1 MSDAIKHECGI
12 AMVRLLKPLSYYKE
26 KYGTSFYAL
35 NKMYL
40 LMEKQHNRGQDGAG
54 LANIKFDM
62 KPGKRYISR
71 HRSNTS
77 TPIKDVFAHIN
88 QRFENEF
95 EKHPEHIQDP
105 EWLKQNLPF
114 TGEVF
119 LGHLRYGTFGG
130 NSIEHCHPF
139 LRQNNWMTRNL
150 VLAGNFNMTNVDELF
165 QQLVELGQHP
175 KEKSDT
181 VTVLE
186 KIGHFIDEENDRLY
200 YQYKD
205 KGYSKH
211 EATPLIADNMDIQRI
226 LVESAKKWDGGY
238 AIAGM
243 IGHGDSFV
251 MRDPAGIRPVHWYMD
266 DEVIVVASER
276 PAIQTAFN
284 VKWEDVK
291 EIQPAHALIIRKDG
305 SVSEKPFCK
314 ATERKSCSFERIYF
328 SRGSDKDIYE
338 ERKELGR
345 LVVDPVLKEIEYD
358 TENTVFSYIPNTA
371 ETSFYGMVKG
381 VEDYI
386 NTIKIQKILSGKR
399 SLDAEQVRDIL
410 NMRARVEKLTIKDAK
425 LRTFITDDVHR
436 DDLVSHVYDITYG
449 AVRRGEDNVVLIDDS
464 IVRGTTLKQSI
475 LRIVD
480 RLGPKKIVIVSS
492 APQIRYPDCYG
503 IDMAKLGDFMVFRA
517 AVELLKETKQENIL
531 DDVYEKAKAQ
541 MELPLEH
548 TVNVVKDV
556 YRPFTAEQLSDKS
569 AEIIAPK
576 NINAEVKL
584 IFQSIEGLHSA
595 CPNHLG
601 DWYFTG
607 NYPTPGGN
615 RVVNRAF
622 INFMEGKNVRA
633 Y

>member
-12 AMVRLLKPLSYYKE
+12 AMVRLLKPLQYYKD
-26 KYGTSFYAL
+26 KYGSSFYGL
-35 NKMYL
+35 NKTYL

-54 LANIKFDM
+54 LANIKLDM
-62 KPGKRYISR
+62 EPGKRYISR
-71 HRSNTS
+71 HRSNSS

-88 QRFENEF
+88 GRFEEEF
-95 EKHPEHIQDP
+95 KENPEHIQDP

-114 TGEVF
+114 TGELF
-119 LGHLRYGTFGG
+119 LGHLRYGTHGG
-130 NSIEHCHPF
+130 NTIEHCHPF

-165 QQLVELGQHP
+165 QQLVEIGQHP
-175 KEKSDT
+175 KEKADT

-186 KIGHFIDEENDRLY
+186 KIGHFLDEENDRLY
-200 YQYKD
+200 YEFKQ
-205 KGYSKH
+205 KGYSKAN
-211 EATPLIADNMDIQRI
+211 ATPLIAENIDVQRI
-226 LVESAKKWDGGY
+226 LFESAKKWDGGY

-243 IGHGDSFV
+243 MGHGDAFV
-251 MRDPAGIRPVHWYMD
+251 MRDPAGIRPAHWYQD
-266 DEVIVVASER
+266 DEVLVVASER

-284 VKWEDVK
+284 LKWEDVK
-291 EIQPAHALIIRKDG
+291 EIKPGYALIIKKDG
-305 SVSEKPFCK
+305 TISEKKFREPL
-314 ATERKSCSFERIYF
+314 EQKSCSFERIYF
-328 SRGSDKDIYE
+328 SRGSDKDIYQ

-345 LVVDPVLKEIEYD
+345 LVVAPVLKELDYD
-358 TENTVFSYIPNTA
+358 VKNTVFSFIPNTA

-386 NTIKIQKILSGKR
+386 NILKTDQILSGKR
-399 SLDAEQVRDIL
+399 SLDAAQVREIL

-449 AVRRGEDNVVLIDDS
+449 TVKRGQDNVVLIDDS

-517 AVELLKETKQENIL
+517 AVELLKETKQTNIL
-531 DDVYEKAKAQ
+531 DDVYEQAKAQ
-541 MELPLEH
+541 MDLPIEKI
-548 TVNVVKDV
+548 VNVVKQV
-556 YRPFTAEQLSDKS
+556 YKPFTAEQLAGKS
-569 AEIIAPK
+569 AEIISPA
-576 NINAEVKL
+576 NMNAEVKL

-622 INFMEGKNVRA
+622 INYMEGKNVRA

>member
-12 AMVRLLKPLSYYKE
+12 AMIRLLKPLSYYKE

-62 KPGKRYISR
+62 APGQRYISR

-77 TPIKDVFAHIN
+77 TPIKDLFAHIN
-88 QRFENEF
+88 GRFENEF
-95 EKHPEHIQDP
+95 EKHPDHIQDP
-105 EWLKQNLPF
+105 EWLKQNLPY
-114 TGEVF
+114 TGELF
-119 LGHLRYGTFGG
+119 LGHLRYGTHGG
-130 NSIEHCHPF
+130 NTIEHCHPF

-165 QQLVELGQHP
+165 EQLVELGQHP

-186 KIGHFIDEENDRLY
+186 KIGHFLDEENDRLY
-200 YQYKD
+200 YDYKE
-205 KGYSKH
+205 KGYSKVD
-211 EATPLIADNMDIQRI
+211 ATPLIAQNIDVQNI
-226 LVESAKKWDGGY
+226 LFESAKKWDGGY

-243 IGHGDSFV
+243 IGHGDAFV
-251 MRDPAGIRPVHWYMD
+251 MRDPAGIRPAHWYQD
-266 DEVIVVASER
+266 DEVLVVASER

-291 EIQPAHALIIRKDG
+291 EIKPGHALIIKKDG
-305 SVSEKPFCK
+305 TVSEEQFREPL
-314 ATERKSCSFERIYF
+314 EQKSCSFERIYF
-328 SRGSDKDIYE
+328 SRGSDKDIYQ

-345 LVVDPVLKEIEYD
+345 LVVEPTLKEIDYD
-358 TENTVFSYIPNTA
+358 TKNTVFSFIPNTA

-386 NTIKIQKILSGKR
+386 NTVKIRKILDGKR
-399 SLDAEQVRDIL
+399 SMDADEVREIL

-425 LRTFITDDVHR
+425 LRTFITDDVNR
-436 DDLVSHVYDITYG
+436 DELVSHIYDITYG
-449 AVRRGEDNVVLIDDS
+449 TVVRGQDNVVLIDDS
-464 IVRGTTLKQSI
+464 IVRGTTLQQSI

-503 IDMAKLGDFMVFRA
+503 IDMAKLGDFMAFRA
-517 AVELLKETKQENIL
+517 AIALIKETKQENIL
-531 DDVYEKAKAQ
+531 EDVYQKALAQ
-541 MELPLEH
+541 MDLPIEEN
-548 TVNVVKDV
+548 VNVVKEI
-556 YRPFTAEQLSDKS
+556 YKPFTAEQISDKS
-569 AEIIAPK
+569 AEIISPI
-576 NINAEVKL
+576 NINAEVKI

-622 INFMEGKNVRA
+622 INYMEGKNVRA